1 MLFHIFALLNMYLIS
16 QIMPKKKIDMAQV
29 KAAMLDLFNCLTQ
42 EEQTLLEES
51 VTTRKLKRNERIFCE
66 GQPTDHIYC
75 LFSGKVKIYKNGV
88 GGRNQTVRLI
98 RPVQYFGY
106 SSCFYNKE
114 HITSA
119 TALETCLLA
128 SLPVSLLTQIMQRNS
143 NLALFFI
150 RKLSEALVQADERT
164 VSLTQKHIRGRL
176 AEALLFLKEC
186 YGLEED
192 GYTLS
197 IYMSREDLANLSNM
211 TTSNAIRTLSAFA
224 AEKLIVVDG
233 RKIKI
238 IQEKEL
244 DRISKLG

>member
-1 MLFHIFALLNMYLIS
+1 
-16 QIMPKKKIDMAQV
+16 MPKKKVDIVQI
-29 KAAMLDLFNCLTQ
+29 KAAMQDLFNCLTP
-42 EEQTLLEES
+42 EEHKLMEDSIALK
-51 VTTRKLKRNERIFCE
+51 KLKKNERIFCE
-66 GQPTDHIYC
+66 GGATDHVYC
-75 LFSGKVKIYKNGV
+75 LLSGKVKICKRGV
-88 GGRNQTVRLI
+88 CGRSQTVRLI
-98 RPVQYFGY
+98 RPIQYFGF
-106 SSCFYNKE
+106 SSCFYHKE
-114 HITSA
+114 HVTSA
-119 TALETCLLA
+119 TALETCQLA
-128 SLPVSLLTQIMQRNS
+128 SLPVSLLIQIVQKNS

-224 AEKLIVVDG
+224 AEKLIVING

-244 DRISKLG
+244 ERISKLG

>member
-1 MLFHIFALLNMYLIS
+1 MV
-16 QIMPKKKIDMAQV
+16 QI
-29 KAAMLDLFNCLTQ
+29 KAAMQDLFSCLTP
-42 EEQTLLEES
+42 EEQFFLEES
-51 VTTRKLKRNERIFCE
+51 IAIVKLKKNERIFCE
-66 GQPTDHIYC
+66 GAPTDHVYC
-75 LFSGKVKIYKNGV
+75 LLSGKVKICKKGV
-88 GGRNQTVRLI
+88 GSRYQTVRLI
-98 RPVQYFGY
+98 RPIQYFGF

-119 TALETCLLA
+119 TTLDTCQLAL
-128 SLPVSLLTQIMQRNS
+128 LPVSHLLQIIQKNS

-164 VSLTQKHIRGRL
+164 VNLTQKHIRGRL

-224 AEKLIVVDG
+224 MEKLIAIDG

-238 IQEKEL
+238 VQEKEL
-244 DRISKLG
+244 ERISKLG

>member
-1 MLFHIFALLNMYLIS
+1 
-16 QIMPKKKIDMAQV
+16 MPRKKIDMAQI
-29 KAAMLDLFNCLTQ
+29 KAAMQDLFICLTP
-42 EEQTLLEES
+42 EEQMLLEDS
-51 VTTRKLKRNERIFCE
+51 VTIVKLKKNERIFCE
-66 GQPTDHIYC
+66 GNVADHVYC
-75 LFSGKVKIYKNGV
+75 LLSGKVKIYKNGV
-88 GGRNQTVRLI
+88 GGRSQTVRLI
-98 RPVQYFGY
+98 RPIQYFGF

-114 HITSA
+114 QITSA
-119 TALETCLLA
+119 TALETCLLT
-128 SLPVSLLTQIMQRNS
+128 SLPVPLLLQIMEKNS
-143 NLALFFI
+143 NLALFFL
-150 RKLSEALVQADERT
+150 RKLSEALVQADERI
-164 VSLTQKHIRGRL
+164 VNLTQKHIRGRL

-224 AEKLIVVDG
+224 AEKLIVIDG

-244 DRISKLG
+244 ERISKLG